1 MWSGKRDPGALF
13 LQPPGSLRL
22 SDNAVKILAGA
33 LVLFKL
39 LKLYYNR
46 NELIV
51 KMWDFSEREAELF
64 RREAEAWCV

>member
-1 MWSGKRDPGALF
+1 
-13 LQPPGSLRL
+13 
-22 SDNAVKILAGA
+22 
-33 LVLFKL
+33 VLFKL